1 MSEPAG
7 DYVTLTIDAVEAL
20 TQEILEASN
29 TSEANAR
36 SVTRSVVAA
45 ELDGIHSHGLARLP
59 TYCEHARCGKI
70 DGQASPAVEQVAPA
84 ALRADANDGFAHPA
98 IDLGFSALI
107 ELAKTN
113 GMAGLSVTNSYNCGV
128 LGYHVETL
136 ASAGLV
142 ALGYTNAPASIAPA
156 GGKKAVF
163 GTNPVACAAPDG
175 KGGVSFVID
184 QSSSVIAR
192 SEVMVHAASG
202 KPIPEG
208 WAYDSEGRPT
218 TDPAAAMKGTMVPAG
233 GYKGAG
239 TALIVELMA
248 AALSG
253 ATLSAK
259 ASSFGGNE
267 GGSPRTG
274 QFFIAINPGPFSGG
288 NFEVRMADL
297 VSEITGQQGA
307 RLPGSR
313 RRDARAQITRDGV
326 TFAKSLHE
334 KLLEYRSR

>member
-1 MSEPAG
+1 MSATTG
-7 DYVTLTIDAVEAL
+7 DTVTLTMDEVEAL
-20 TQEILEASN
+20 TQAVLVASN

-36 SVTRSVVAA
+36 SVTRSVVAS

-59 TYCEHARCGKI
+59 TYCEHAKCGKI
-70 DGQASPAVEQVAPA
+70 DGQATPSVAQVAPA
-84 ALRADANDGFAHPA
+84 ALRADARDGFAHPA
-98 IDLGFSALI
+98 IDLGFAELVK
-107 ELAKTN
+107 LAKST
-113 GMAGLSVTNSYNCGV
+113 GIAGLAVTNSYNCGV
-128 LGYHVETL
+128 LGYHVEAL
-136 ASAGLV
+136 ANAGLV

-175 KGGVSFVID
+175 NGGAAFVID

-202 KPIPEG
+202 EPIPEG
-208 WAYDSEGRPT
+208 WALDADGQPT

-239 TALIVELMA
+239 AALMVEMMA

-253 ATLSAK
+253 STLSVN

-274 QFFIAINPGPFSGG
+274 QFFIAIDPGPFSAGG
-288 NFEVRMADL
+288 YDERMVGL
-297 VSEITGQQGA
+297 VAAITGQDGA
-307 RLPGSR
+307 RMPGAR
-313 RRDARAQITRDGV
+313 RRDARSRIAKEGV
-326 TFAKSLHE
+326 TFARGLHE
-334 KLLEYRSR
+334 KLLGYRAG

>member
-1 MSEPAG
+1 MSAPAG
-7 DYVTLTIDAVEAL
+7 DVVTLTITEVETL
-20 TQEILEASN
+20 TQRVLEASN

-70 DGQASPAVEQVAPA
+70 DGQASPGVDQVAPA
-84 ALRADANDGFAHPA
+84 ALRADARDGFAHPA
-98 IDLGFSALI
+98 IDLGFARLTT
-107 ELAKTN
+107 LAKTT
-113 GMAGLSVTNSYNCGV
+113 GIAGLSVTNSYNCGV
-128 LGYHVETL
+128 LGYHVEAL

-156 GGKKAVF
+156 GGRKAVF

-175 KGGVSFVID
+175 QGGASFVID

-202 KPIPEG
+202 EPIPEG
-208 WAYDSEGRPT
+208 WAFDADGRST
-218 TDPAAAMKGTMVPAG
+218 TDPVAAMKGTMVPAG

-274 QFFIAINPGPFSGG
+274 QFFIAIDPGPFSGG
-288 NFEVRMADL
+288 DFESRMIDL
-297 VSEITGQQGA
+297 VAEITGQDGA

-313 RRDARAQITRDGV
+313 RRDARTRVARDGV
-326 TFAKSLHE
+326 TFSKALHR
-334 KLLEYRSR
+334 KLLSYQS

>member
-1 MSEPAG
+1 MSAPAG
-7 DYVTLTIDAVEAL
+7 DTTILTIAEIEAL
-20 TQEILEASN
+20 THAALVACN
-29 TSEANAR
+29 TSEANAN

-70 DGQASPAVEQVAPA
+70 DGQASPSVAQVAPA
-84 ALRADANDGFAHPA
+84 ALRADAKDGFAHPA
-98 IDLGFSALI
+98 IDLGFAELI
-107 ELAKTN
+107 ALAKTT
-113 GMAGLSVTNSYNCGV
+113 GIAGLSVTNSYNCGV
-128 LGYHVETL
+128 LGYHVEAL

-142 ALGYTNAPASIAPA
+142 GLGYTNAPASIAPA
-156 GGKKAVF
+156 GGTKAVF

-175 KGGVSFVID
+175 KGGAAFVID

-202 KPIPEG
+202 EPIPEG
-208 WAYDSEGRPT
+208 WAYDAEGQPT
-218 TDPAAAMKGTMVPAG
+218 TDAAAAMKGTMVPTG
-233 GYKGAG
+233 GYKGSG
-239 TALIVELMA
+239 TALIVEVMA

-253 ATLSAK
+253 STLSAN

-274 QFFIAINPGPFSGG
+274 QFFIAINPGPFSGNG
-288 NFEVRMADL
+288 FEARMSDL
-297 VSEITGQQGA
+297 VAEITGQNGA

-313 RRDARAQITRDGV
+313 RRDARARIASEGV
-326 TFAKSLHE
+326 TITKALHE
-334 KLLEYRSR
+334 KLVAYKG